1 MPIGWNEREYAQ
13 LVKSYKGYKSL
24 EAIKREYIAP
34 SEKVK
39 YQSPIFKSRL
49 NGLPRKY
56 GKRVE
61 MTDRKLLEAYILFQN
76 EGAARQDFDALS

>member
-49 NGLPRKY
+49 NGLPRESRDDGSKAF
-56 GKRVE
+56 GG
-61 MTDRKLLEAYILFQN
+61 ILFQN